1 MPYIPLPVPAHAPEA
16 VRSVCGVIDGAFQ
29 EIRSIME
36 VEATYGTPGKD
47 QFQRSLAT
55 LLLSATDGA
64 SQIFI
69 AASERDNGKRF
80 TRFLRENFP
89 WLRVQMDPD
98 AACTYMWES
107 ARCSQ
112 IHRFGLYSGDEV
124 RKFARP
130 FTLDDIELAALE
142 NGREPSKPFI
152 VQEDG
157 KTVVWLDAL
166 YWSLRQAIANAI
178 DTPEKTEAVH
188 KHLKSRKW
196 K

>member
-55 LLLSATDGA
+55 LLLSATDRA

-89 WLRVQMDPD
+89 WHRVQMDPD
-98 AACTYMWES
+98 SACTYMWES

-112 IHRFGLYSGDEV
+112 IHRFGLYSGFGNLQDPSPSTMLNSPRLRMVVSHRSRSSFKRTGKRSFGSTLSIGRSV
-124 RKFARP
+124 RQSP
-130 FTLDDIELAALE
+130 M
-142 NGREPSKPFI
+142 
-152 VQEDG
+152 Q
-157 KTVVWLDAL
+157 
-166 YWSLRQAIANAI
+166 
-178 DTPEKTEAVH
+178 
-188 KHLKSRKW
+188 
-196 K
+196 